1 MKKSEKHK
9 HPLTVRGIGPG
20 GKFSVIIPWVSTPND
35 KYPQTPNKMYN
46 AVIEQIANE
55 KMN

>member
-20 GKFSVIIPWVSTPND
+20 GKLSVIIPWVSTPND